1 MLAGIPAGRRLV
13 GEPTALGV
21 AEQVI
26 AIRALLDH
34 LGFAPQPANVA
45 ADGSHVIELH
55 QWPFRD
61 LVEDGLSVVC
71 AAHRGLLQGAYE
83 GSGGRPPIGQAH
95 PVRITRSVQ
104 RPTPQR
110 LEKGH
115 VNTFGR

>member
-34 LGFAPQPANVA
+34 LGFASQPANVA

-55 QWPFRD
+55 HWPFRD

-83 GSGGRPPIGQAH
+83 GLGGDPQS
-95 PVRITRSVQ
+95 VRLIPFASPGVCSVQ
-104 RPTPQR
+104 LRSASKRATSTPS
-110 LEKGH
+110 
-115 VNTFGR
+115 GR